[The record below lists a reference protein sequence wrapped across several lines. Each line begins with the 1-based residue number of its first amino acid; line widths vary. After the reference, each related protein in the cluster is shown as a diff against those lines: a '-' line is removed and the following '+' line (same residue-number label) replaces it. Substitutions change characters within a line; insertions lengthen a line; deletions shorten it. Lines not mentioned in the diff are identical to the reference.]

1 MGAGTTRI
9 TARQNGNIQYEKAL
23 PEYNYLNV
31 IKSDQN
37 ITFADLIDRSVGD
50 FPFILSAEASSGLPV
65 KFSLSD
71 LSLASIKD
79 NYVTVRNAGELIVTA
94 TQDGDDRFF
103 PAEPVSQSFNIR
115 FGNLFADSIPG
126 LALWL
131 DANDINND
139 GREDQP
145 DDFLASGK
153 ISLWADRSGNNNSPV
168 EANSTKMPSWIA
180 PSSAQ
185 SLQGKTV
192 VSFNN
197 SFNQSLS
204 LQESISEP
212 AIIFLVAKQT
222 SISESKLFGGDLIS
236 TNSNGFFSLDY
247 NFGNPS
253 ITSVQPANSW
263 TICALGTMANTQNLW
278 INGTLMGSGNSS
290 FYPKP
295 LDAIGQSFTGEI
307 AELLVFSETLN
318 FVNRQRVE
326 GYLAHKWQLESRL
339 PELHPF
345 STSVPAF
352 GGNQLITWLGTSD
365 FDDGGDGELE
375 LPVKSANDPD
385 FTLNAIASSGL
396 PVIFASSDPT
406 VLAIADNQAKIL
418 RPGKINITAYQPG
431 DIRFFAAQPQSV
443 ALEIIDFS
451 DPSFQKDTQVITFSE
466 VPKKVREDPPFQV
479 VATAESSGQNH
490 LVYKLPVVLKVES
503 GPATID
509 AHGVVTLDGSAG
521 TIVISAYQSG
531 NAFVDAANTE
541 TLEIIV
547 SNRTRPVILFTDLKN
562 KGSLAPV
569 LANSRT
575 QFIPGVYASNGNR
588 VSLTSSDSSIVEIYG
603 QNKIIAHRTGVVTLN
618 LNVPEDDNF
627 VAALPRTR
635 TLEVVK
641 PTKAAWL
648 ENRRNDTRYTQLK
661 ERFVNNRLSSHSS
674 VTTEQAAYEFDS
686 DNFDSDEDGYSNLFE
701 RATGMDSLGFD
712 SQNAP
717 HFLNPENGKSGI
729 SFTRFTN
736 SFSSTGESFQYMI
749 EESFDLRSWRTVPL
763 TSENSKVIPIGG
775 GMERV
780 SYFAE
785 ESAHGDTQP
794 FLRLKIGLGGP

>member
-1 MGAGTTRI
+1 
-9 TARQNGNIQYEKAL
+9 
-23 PEYNYLNV
+23 
-31 IKSDQN
+31 
-37 ITFADLIDRSVGD
+37 
-50 FPFILSAEASSGLPV
+50 
-65 KFSLSD
+65 
-71 LSLASIKD
+71 
-79 NYVTVRNAGELIVTA
+79 
-94 TQDGDDRFF
+94 
-103 PAEPVSQSFNIR
+103 
-115 FGNLFADSIPG
+115 
-126 LALWL
+126 
-131 DANDINND
+131 
-139 GREDQP
+139 
-145 DDFLASGK
+145 
-153 ISLWADRSGNNNSPV
+153 
-168 EANSTKMPSWIA
+168 
-180 PSSAQ
+180 
-185 SLQGKTV
+185 
-192 VSFNN
+192 
-197 SFNQSLS
+197 
-204 LQESISEP
+204 
-212 AIIFLVAKQT
+212 
-222 SISESKLFGGDLIS
+222 
-236 TNSNGFFSLDY
+236 
-247 NFGNPS
+247 
-253 ITSVQPANSW
+253 
-263 TICALGTMANTQNLW
+263 
-278 INGTLMGSGNSS
+278 MGSGNSS

-406 VLAIADNQAKIL
+406 ILAIADNQAKIL

-431 DIRFFAAQPQSV
+431 NIRFFAAQPQSV

-451 DPSFQKDTQVITFSE
+451 DPSFQKDTQAIIFSE

-490 LVYKLPVVLKVES
+490 SVYKLPVVLKVES

-531 NAFVDAANTE
+531 NAFVDAANTQ

-562 KGSLAPV
+562 EGSLAPV

-575 QFIPGVYASNGNR
+575 KFIPGVYASNGNR

-648 ENRRNDTRYTQLK
+648 ENRRNDTRYTRLK

-674 VTTEQAAYEFDS
+674 VTTEQAEYEFDS
-686 DNFDSDEDGYSNLFE
+686 DNFDSDGDGYSNLFE

-749 EESFDLRSWRTVPL
+749 EESFDLRSWRTVSL
-763 TSENSKVIPIGG
+763 SSENSKVIPIGG

-794 FLRLKIGLGGP
+794 FLRLKIGLSGP